1 MGGAGGL
8 LEGSLADNVTFI
20 GSYRRSYLD
29 IISDAINAGSYK
41 NALEYVIIA
50 QKLEPLNPD
59 VYRMKAL
66 LHESLG
72 DPKKAIISWEKCI
85 LYSNNKDIKSFHKY
99 PEKAN
104 KIGIFACCNY
114 TTLN

>member
-1 MGGAGGL
+1 MKKL
-8 LEGSLADNVTFI
+8 LYLMVNIFLI
-20 GSYRRSYLD
+20 GNQMDPL
-29 IISDAINAGSYK
+29 IQASDAINTGSYK

-85 LYSNNKDIKSFHKY
+85 LYSNDKDIKSEAEIHIKNL
-99 PEKAN
+99 KNA
-104 KIGIFACCNY
+104 K
-114 TTLN
+114 

>member
-1 MGGAGGL
+1 MDPLIQA
-8 LEGSLADNVTFI
+8 
-20 GSYRRSYLD
+20 
-29 IISDAINAGSYK
+29 SDAINAGSYK

-85 LYSNNKDIKSFHKY
+85 FILIIKILNQKQKY
-99 PEKAN
+99 
-104 KIGIFACCNY
+104 ILR
-114 TTLN
+114 T

>member
-1 MGGAGGL
+1 ML
-8 LEGSLADNVTFI
+8 LM
-20 GSYRRSYLD
+20 
-29 IISDAINAGSYK
+29 GSYK

-85 LYSNNKDIKSFHKY
+85 LYSNNKDIKSEAEIHIKNL
-99 PEKAN
+99 KNA
-104 KIGIFACCNY
+104 K
-114 TTLN
+114 

>member
-1 MGGAGGL
+1 MKKL
-8 LEGSLADNVTFI
+8 LYLMFNIFLI
-20 GSYRRSYLD
+20 GKQMDPL
-29 IISDAINAGSYK
+29 IQASDAINAGSYK
-41 NALEYVIIA
+41 SALEYVIIA

-85 LYSNNKDIKSFHKY
+85 LYSNNKDIKSEAEIHIKNL
-99 PEKAN
+99 KNA
-104 KIGIFACCNY
+104 K
-114 TTLN
+114 

>member
-1 MGGAGGL
+1 MRTL
-8 LEGSLADNVTFI
+8 LYLMFNIFLI
-20 GSYRRSYLD
+20 GKQMDPL
-29 IISDAINAGSYK
+29 IQASDAINAGSYK

-85 LYSNNKDIKSFHKY
+85 LYSNNKDIKSEAEIHIKNLKN
-99 PEKAN
+99 EK
-104 KIGIFACCNY
+104 
-114 TTLN
+114 